1 MGHPVIINKYNI
13 PAEKLSWWFYSC
25 AFSKVVHDKETGLN
39 IDDSNLSDYVG
50 KPIFSSEKLYPHT
63 PAGVALGLAWTSM
76 GGSTLYIETV
86 GQRVREAGTGG
97 GLEFTGNLG
106 DVMKESIKIAGT
118 FARIFL
124 ANLDKSNEYFDN
136 NK

>member
-1 MGHPVIINKYNI
+1 MMLLGREYNGV
-13 PAEKLSWWFYSC
+13 WC
-25 AFSKVVHDKETGLN
+25 CQVVHDKETN
-39 IDDSNLSDYVG
+39 IKIDDSSLSAYVG
-50 KPIFSSEKLYPHT
+50 KPVFSSEKMYPHT

-76 GGSTLYIETV
+76 GGSTLYIETLSQAV
-86 GQRVREAGTGG
+86 KEAGTGG
-97 GLEFTGNLG
+97 ALEVTGNLG

>member
-1 MGHPVIINKYNI
+1 MAVIY
-13 PAEKLSWWFYSC
+13 LSYHLQ
-25 AFSKVVHDKETGLN
+25 VVHDKETN
-39 IDDSNLSDYVG
+39 IKIDEANLQDYVG
-50 KPIFSSEKLYPHT
+50 KPVFSSEKMYPEA
-63 PAGVALGLAWTSM
+63 PSGVALGLAWTSM
-76 GGSTLYIETV
+76 GGSTLYIETLSQPV
-86 GQRVREAGTGG
+86 KEAGTGG
-97 GLEFTGNLG
+97 ALEVTGNLG